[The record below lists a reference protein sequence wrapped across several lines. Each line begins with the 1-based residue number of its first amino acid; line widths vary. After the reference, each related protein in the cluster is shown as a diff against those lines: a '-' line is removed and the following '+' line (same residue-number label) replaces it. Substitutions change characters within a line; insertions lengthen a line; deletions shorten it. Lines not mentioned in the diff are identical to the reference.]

1 MADLTPEEQAF
12 ARKMA
17 KKTAKVNGTM
27 RDANILPPAATLKIK
42 NLGDIEPARV
52 SWLWWPRIPLGY
64 LTLIDGDPGV
74 GKSWLT
80 LALAAAVTKGLT
92 LPGQEV
98 SPAVGDVLLIG
109 AEDGIAETIVP
120 RLIAVGADRSRVD
133 IIEAVTEYDGERAV
147 DLSRHLPEIEAA
159 LATKQ
164 YRLLII
170 DPIQAHLGSGTDMH
184 RANETRAVLA
194 PLAQLASRQKCAVL
208 LVRHMRKASGDNLMY
223 RGLGSID
230 IAGVSRSILMVG
242 EDPDNPN
249 RRGVVHVKASMAAKA
264 SPIAYT
270 LSDGQFEWNGE
281 APELSGSRMF
291 SGHQATEEDSALDV
305 ATQFLRDALNGKEL
319 AATIIYENAAAS
331 GIKRRTLERGKKDLA
346 VRSEKRGKEWY
357 WKLPPPASAELT
369 PPRPIGGNVGDV
381 AMFPEN
387 PVTARLDGLSGAE
400 KNIANGDLPREAENP
415 AVARLYCQDRNIA
428 KPKRDDDETSAEL
441 ETPKP
446 AVEVF

>member
-1 MADLTPEEQAF
+1 MADLTPEEQVF

-17 KKTAKVNGTM
+17 KKTAKVKDAM
-27 RDANILPPAATLKIK
+27 READISPPAATLKIK
-42 NLGDIEPARV
+42 NLGDVEPARV
-52 SWLWWPRIPLGY
+52 SWMWYPRIPYGY
-64 LTLIDGDPGV
+64 ITLVDGDPGV

-80 LALAAAVTKGLT
+80 LALAAAVSNGLT

-98 SPAVGDVLLIG
+98 SPVVGDVLLIG

-133 IIEAVTEYDGERAV
+133 IIEAVTEYDGERVV

-159 LATKQ
+159 FSKKQ
-164 YRLLII
+164 YKMLII

-208 LVRHMRKASGDNLMY
+208 LVRHMRKSSGDNLMY

-230 IAGVSRSILMVG
+230 IAGASRSILMVG

-264 SPIAYT
+264 PPIAYT
-270 LSDGQFEWNGE
+270 LTDGKFAWDGE
-281 APELSGSRMF
+281 APELAGNRMF
-291 SGHQATEEDSALDV
+291 SGQPDEEDSAVDV
-305 ATQFLRDALNGKEL
+305 ATKFLRDTLEGREL
-319 AATIIYENAAAS
+319 SATFVYENAAAS
-331 GIKRRTLERGKKDLA
+331 GIKRRTLERAKKDLA

-357 WKLPPPASAELT
+357 WKLPSPTLTESTPPA
-369 PPRPIGGNVGDV
+369 PIGGNVGDV

-387 PVTARLDGLSGAE
+387 PVTARLDGLSGEE
-400 KNIANGDLPREAENP
+400 KNIVIGDLPEEAENP
-415 AVARLYCQDRNIA
+415 VVARLDGQDRNIA
-428 KPKRDDDETSAEL
+428 KQKRDDDNAVAKLEITKAEL
-441 ETPKP
+441 E
-446 AVEVF
+446 AY